1 MDRSPVFRGP
11 PVPRSAERVP
21 RLPPTGSGMTTSQGI
36 YTLARPAKPPLPPK
50 PERGCTV
57 PGPVSGCSG
66 EIDEEN
72 QIELESWKDGSTVDS
87 PNSFDDDDDY
97 DDGGVATA
105 MIPASQTTPLADRRG
120 MDAKK
125 VVDPGYGPSYSS
137 INALPSDE
145 ATSSSNCAPAD
156 AESPQRKE
164 SRRIHVFILYVLVV
178 ICFVMLSALLFL
190 VLVKYSGLS
199 EEMQALHFNQS
210 EMLMRVKKDLD
221 YVQAAQK
228 IMERTVSNNFSELQD
243 VTEFICS
250 SRNYSHP
257 CPEDWK
263 TKEKNCYFIS
273 TEAKNWTDALW
284 QCIHNRAYLVSIWSD
299 DEQGF
304 LRDNIHSAGTYWLG
318 AAYNEKEGK
327 WRWREGDLLISTAF
341 WDIGQPQMGAEK
353 ECGVMQPN
361 GTWASAVCSLPYRWI
376 CKRRLFC

>member
-1 MDRSPVFRGP
+1 MDRSPVFGGP
-11 PVPRSAERVP
+11 PAPRAAERVP

-36 YTLARPAKPPLPPK
+36 YTLAKPAKPPLPPK
-50 PERGCTV
+50 PVERGRAV
-57 PGPVSGCSG
+57 PGPVSRCSG

-97 DDGGVATA
+97 DDGGVVTA
-105 MIPASQTTPLADRRG
+105 MTPASQTTPLADRRG

-125 VVDPGYGPSYSS
+125 
-137 INALPSDE
+137 
-145 ATSSSNCAPAD
+145 APAN
-156 AESPQRKE
+156 AESPQRKD
-164 SRRIHVFILYVLVV
+164 SRRIHVFILYVLVA
-178 ICFVMLSALLFL
+178 ICFVMLSALLVL

-199 EEMQALHFNQS
+199 EEIQALHLNKS
-210 EMLMRVKKDLD
+210 EMLLRVKKDLD
-221 YVQAAQK
+221 DVQAAQK
-228 IMERTVSNNFSELQD
+228 IMERTISNNFSELQD

-257 CPEDWK
+257 CPKDWK
-263 TKEKNCYFIS
+263 TKEKNCYYIS
-273 TEAKNWTDALW
+273 EETKNWTDALW
-284 QCIHNRAYLVSIWSD
+284 QCIYNRAYLVSIWSD

-304 LRDNIHSAGTYWLG
+304 LRDNIHSASTYWLG

-327 WRWREGDLLISTAF
+327 WRWKEGHLLISTAF

-353 ECGVMQPN
+353 ECGVMHPN